1 MQDSSKIDR
10 NLPNRLDNLLKD
22 GSLDTETEILKLLET
37 LSEKLAALEKK
48 EDASNPKEKEEERR
62 KNILHKSWGKDPF
75 SQER

>member
-22 GSLDTETEILKLLET
+22 GSLERETEILKILET
-37 LSEKLAALEKK
+37 LSEKLAALENRG
-48 EDASNPKEKEEERR
+48 DTSNPKEKEEERR
-62 KNILHKSWGKDPF
+62 KKILHKSWGKDPF

>member
-10 NLPNRLDNLLKD
+10 NLPNRLDTLLKD
-22 GSLDTETEILKLLET
+22 GRLDTETEILKILET
-37 LSEKLAALEKK
+37 LSEKLAALENK
-48 EDASNPKEKEEERR
+48 EETSNTKEKEDERR

>member
-22 GSLDTETEILKLLET
+22 GSLDTETEILKILET
-37 LSEKLAALEKK
+37 LSEKLTALENK
-48 EDASNPKEKEEERR
+48 EGTLYPKEKEEEKR
-62 KNILHKSWGKDPF
+62 KKTIHKSWGKDPF